1 MDKTRKLGQAKKPK
15 IRAFVA
21 TPAYDGKVDV
31 DYAVS
36 LADSMK
42 HATAIG
48 IDVRACV
55 MGNGAFIE
63 MARNI
68 FAKQFLESDCT
79 HLFYIDSD
87 LKWESRAFIGL
98 LQSGR
103 DVCCGVY
110 PKRQY
115 PLEFPVHYV
124 EDESNPGIQLYEG
137 GWVGCDKVPT
147 GFLCIERS
155 VIEEMSKH
163 CDVLELKDHGSV
175 PWLFEPRK
183 IDNDD
188 GTKTFMGEDF
198 AWSVDYGKV
207 FGKPIYAWPDF
218 DFVHH
223 GHAGNWHKFMLAA
236 VDAAENDGRLINLV
250 TSEVVHG

>member
-1 MDKTRKLGQAKKPK
+1 MDKTRRLGKAKQPE

-36 LADSMK
+36 LADSCM
-42 HATAIG
+42 HATMLG
-48 IDVRACV
+48 IKVKACV

-68 FAKQFLESDCT
+68 FAKQFLDSDCT

-87 LKWESRAFIGL
+87 LKWESRAFVGL
-98 LQSGR
+98 LQAGR
-103 DVCCGVY
+103 PVACGIY
-110 PKRQY
+110 PKRQSPEEY
-115 PLEFPVHYV
+115 PVHYI
-124 EDESNPGIQLYEG
+124 EDESNPGIQIFEG

-155 VIEEMSKH
+155 VIEEMVKH
-163 CDVLELKDHGSV
+163 VQVLELKDHGPV
-175 PWLFEPRK
+175 PWLFSTEIVENK
-183 IDNDD
+183 D

-198 AWSVDYGKV
+198 AWSVKYGQI
-207 FGKPIYAWPDF
+207 FNKPIYAWPDF
-218 DFVHH
+218 DFIHH
-223 GHAGNWHKFMLAA
+223 GYRGNWHKFMLAA
-236 VDAAENDGRLINLV
+236 VKRAEEEGSLINLV